1 MNSTKATTE
10 LAHKHVIVMGVSSCG
25 KSTVG
30 KQLGESL
37 GLVFRDGDDMH
48 PAANIEKMSAGHAL
62 NDADRWPWLEAIG
75 QWMQGQT
82 EGAIVGCSA
91 LKRSYRDLIRTHAP
105 DTVFVH
111 LHGSYELLLERMQNR
126 AGHFM
131 PVSLLQSQF
140 ETLEELGEDEPGIVL
155 DVAQNPAELTA
166 EAAEYLRG

>member
-1 MNSTKATTE
+1 MNSTKANTE
-10 LAHKHVIVMGVSSCG
+10 LAHKHVIVMGVSGCG

-30 KQLGESL
+30 KQLGETL
-37 GLVFRDGDDMH
+37 GLVFKDGDDMH

-91 LKRSYRDLIRTHAP
+91 LKRSYRDRIRTHAP

-111 LHGSYELLLERMQNR
+111 LHGSYELLMERIQNR

-140 ETLEELGEDEPGIVL
+140 ETLEELGEDESGIVL
-155 DVAQNPAELTA
+155 DVAQSPAELTA